1 MVEKAE
7 KDRKIREIEESGRRQ
22 AEETLRERED
32 VLYNEMIRLHQGTVD
47 NYLSWIMNNTVEK
60 GIFFK
65 LLKNSLNFFF
75 NFYLKAST
83 RQAIIMSKLRKDK
96 MSKAVENVERKFNN
110 HETIIKD
117 LVSSFLV
124 PNIERTKIQK
134 KSKIMFISQMNKNG
148 IFLNCI

>member
-47 NYLSWIMNNTVEK
+47 NYLSWIMNNTIEK
-60 GIFFK
+60 GNFTNYLIIII
-65 LLKNSLNFFF
+65 LKFLT
-75 NFYLKAST
+75 AST
-83 RQAIIMSKLRKDK
+83 RQAAIMSKLRKEK
-96 MSKAVENVERKFNN
+96 MGKAVESYERKINN

-117 LVSSFLV
+117 LVSSFLI
-124 PNIERTKIQK
+124 PNIERTKLQK
-134 KSKIMFISQMNKNG
+134 TSKVFSKK
-148 IFLNCI
+148 